1 VTVALGGSLVQHV
14 PAATGQVHGWSDRWG
29 EGVHR
34 VKVEPE
40 SRLAEALGETE
51 LEVNSIHHQAVSQP
65 APGARPVAWADDGT
79 VEAIELEASPR
90 VVAVQWHPELLED
103 WPEQQG
109 LFRQLV
115 ETARTP

>member
-1 VTVALGGSLVQHV
+1 M
-14 PAATGQVHGWSDRWG
+14 
-29 EGVHR
+29 
-34 VKVEPE
+34 KIEPE

-51 LEVNSIHHQAVSQP
+51 LEVNSLHHQAVCDA
-65 APGARPVAWADDGT
+65 APGTRPVAWAEDGT
-79 VEAIELEASPR
+79 VEAIELEATSR

-115 ETARTP
+115 DESRRA